1 MCLKNKTNEHMIKE
15 SNCTEHTLYLP
26 GVSQYS
32 STGATSGAGT
42 AYPSGVHQ
50 SGFLCNVF

>member
-1 MCLKNKTNEHMIKE
+1 MCLKNKTNENMIKE

-42 AYPSGVHQ
+42 AYPSGVH
-50 SGFLCNVF
+50 